1 MTGKTPSSSLKRIRV
16 FREKLGSKD
25 VVVVSNWSAQT
36 RTSEADII
44 KQYKPILP
52 LNVAIPGFSTTY
64 RGSSQESEA
73 NPHQALR
80 IVVHDEFYLITSLE
94 LATAAELREA
104 FQGIF
109 NCASLYKKCSSS
121 QQRMRTPKEQI
132 NGEQHGQHSDRVALT
147 SDRGGAGS
155 SFLLKCK
162 CGAVSHGGSESGNDE
177 DSEFELHVV
186 GGYDCFTNVFDGGSP
201 IILVSQ
207 ESSATSIAGRD
218 S

>member
-1 MTGKTPSSSLKRIRV
+1 V

-109 NCASLYKKCSSS
+109 NCTLFFPTRDIDSNKYPSHLFSVESYSFTGDEIIHS
-121 QQRMRTPKEQI
+121 QVQACTKNVSARLRR
-132 NGEQHGQHSDRVALT
+132 GERLLT
-147 SDRGGAGS
+147 SKD
-155 SFLLKCK
+155 LLQCYCK
-162 CGAVSHGGSESGNDE
+162 KH
-177 DSEFELHVV
+177 F
-186 GGYDCFTNVFDGGSP
+186 
-201 IILVSQ
+201 
-207 ESSATSIAGRD
+207 
-218 S
+218 